1 MTFKQN
7 WANCVKIVFGYLQA
21 RELPFSNKQI
31 RMVEEKTASPA
42 TLAKIRQQMC
52 LKHMLCHNELKAF
65 GEPLVYHFILS
76 SMDEDLYHT
85 QWV

>member
-31 RMVEEKTASPA
+31 RMVEEKTVSPA
-42 TLAKIRQQMC
+42 TLAKIRQ
-52 LKHMLCHNELKAF
+52 
-65 GEPLVYHFILS
+65 
-76 SMDEDLYHT
+76 
-85 QWV
+85 